1 MPLDNF
7 PSNAASEG
15 PESAPLDIL
24 ADIAT
29 DMLDRDD
36 SDTWPPVVVDGLLKI
51 KNIAAVTIWRRSASD
66 EPIESISSSGLDDDS
81 VESMTRKFVETALE
95 TIGDEMITASSGSQP
110 IIAIRLDLDTAI
122 TLLPASGEAAG
133 FLDLARQIVRMLR
146 GPIAAIGRGMELR
159 RLTLDL
165 AHHRALERRIAEAL
179 SSVKDTAA
187 LGTTVQSLA
196 ETRFD
201 VEYAAMYFL
210 DAGTRYLRL
219 VGNKGL
225 NEWEIEDAERTAW
238 DRHPGR
244 VIRTGEMVHVRDTK
258 NDPGNR
264 SATSARRVEIR
275 SRCYLPVQA
284 AGEIVG
290 ALGLASTKVGAFD
303 ERHVEGLKFLGDL
316 AGLTWLRL
324 QAEIRRQTRDRVLV
338 ASGDAA
344 DLLLASPRWRD
355 SIIKVL
361 GLIETSFQ
369 SYSARFID
377 VDGQSLGG
385 PASMVDV
392 PAAFLRA
399 TAGSKL
405 GGLVGNGAEPVP
417 GFESDAPSLSTS
429 FVSVPIWVRGETAGI
444 LLVEEVNRVRV
455 HDQNSIAALRAFADS
470 IGTTMAREALEGEL
484 VHAQRMEAVGLLA
497 GGIAHDFNNLLWP
510 ILVHS
515 AALADSETEEPRLEM
530 LADIQLA
537 ARRAAELVEQ
547 ILFLSRRRVVADSN
561 TLLKDVIEEAISLMV
576 PSTPDHIR
584 IESEISDTTAT
595 TCGDRTALL
604 RVVQNLV
611 SNARHAIE
619 GPKGTVTVSLRQSPE
634 NQNIVHLEVRDDGA
648 GIPDEIR
655 ENLFDPYFSTRATGR
670 GTGLGL
676 TIVHR
681 VVTELGGEIEIESQ
695 RDEGTTFRILLP
707 RAEEVVAQHV
717 SVVPQSS
724 PRGDERVLV
733 VDDDPMVLH
742 TSMSL
747 VTSLGYQVEIADG
760 TDAALSLFDD
770 ARRQGI
776 EPHLVLTDLTMPGR
790 DGIALAKALRDRE
803 FEGPIVLITGFGD
816 ESAERAAEAGVTTI
830 LQKPIPREDLGIV
843 IRTLLDESD

>member
-1 MPLDNF
+1 
-7 PSNAASEG
+7 
-15 PESAPLDIL
+15 
-24 ADIAT
+24 
-29 DMLDRDD
+29 MLDRDD
-36 SDTWPPVVVDGLLKI
+36 SDAWPPLVVDGLLKI
-51 KNIAAVTIWRRSASD
+51 EGIASATIWRRSAID
-66 EPIESISSSGLDDDS
+66 TPIVSIASSGLENDS
-81 VESMTRKFVETALE
+81 VLGDSRDLAESVLE
-95 TIGDEMITASSGSQP
+95 TIGDETVTTPSGPEAMIATIATIA
-110 IIAIRLDLDTAI
+110 IIAIRLDHDTVLTFSGLSESRAE
-122 TLLPASGEAAG
+122 LLVFAH
-133 FLDLARQIVRMLR
+133 QTVRMLR
-146 GPIAAIGRGMELR
+146 APIAAIGRGMELR
-159 RLTLDL
+159 AVSLDL

-179 SSVKDTAA
+179 STVTDTAS
-187 LGTTVQSLA
+187 LGSTVQSLA
-196 ETRFD
+196 ETRFK

-244 VIRTGEMVHVRDTK
+244 VIRTGETVHVHDTK
-258 NDPGNR
+258 SDPGKR
-264 SATSARRVEIR
+264 SVTSARRVEIR

-284 AGEIVG
+284 GGEIVG

-303 ERHVEGLKFLGDL
+303 KRHVEGLKFLGDL

-324 QAEIRRQTRDRVLV
+324 QEEARRQTRDRVLV

-361 GLIETSFQ
+361 ALIETSFQ

-392 PAAFLRA
+392 PAAFLLA
-399 TAGSKL
+399 TAAAET

-417 GFESDAPSLSTS
+417 GFESDIPAISTS

-444 LLVEEVNRVRV
+444 LLVEDVNRVRV

-497 GGIAHDFNNLLWP
+497 GGIAHDLNNLLWP

-515 AALADSETEEPRLEM
+515 ATLADSETEEYRLEM

-547 ILFLSRRRVVADSN
+547 ILFLSRRRVIADSD
-561 TLLKDVIEEAISLMV
+561 TLLMDVVEEAIVLLA
-576 PSTPDHIR
+576 PSTPDHIKVN
-584 IESEISDTTAT
+584 SEIIDTTAT
-595 TCGDRTALL
+595 TRGDRMALL
-604 RVVQNLV
+604 RMVQNLIT
-611 SNARHAIE
+611 NARHAIE
-619 GPKGTVTVSLRQSPE
+619 GTRGTVTISLRRSPT
-634 NQNIVHLEVRDDGA
+634 NQDIVHLEVRDDGV
-648 GIPDEIR
+648 GISEEIR
-655 ENLFDPYFSTRATGR
+655 ERLFDPYFSTRATGR

-681 VVTELGGEIEIESQ
+681 VVTELEGMIEVESEQ
-695 RDEGTTFRILLP
+695 GKGATFRISLP
-707 RAEEVVAQHV
+707 RTEKVGTQTIP
-717 SVVPQSS
+717 VVPPSS
-724 PRGDERVLV
+724 PRGNERVLV
-733 VDDDPMVLH
+733 VDDDPMVLQ

-747 VTSLGYQVEIADG
+747 VASLGYEVEIADG
-760 TDAALSLFDD
+760 TDAALAVFDE
-770 ARRQGI
+770 AREQGN
-776 EPHLVLTDLTMPGR
+776 EPHLVLTDLTMPDR
-790 DGIALAKALRDRE
+790 DGISLAESLRDRG
-803 FEGPIVLITGFGD
+803 FAGPIVLITGFGH
-816 ESAERAAEAGVTTI
+816 ESAERASEAGVTEI

-843 IRTLLDESD
+843 IRRLLDQFG

>member
-1 MPLDNF
+1 MPKGNS

-15 PESAPLDIL
+15 PESGPLDIL

-51 KNIAAVTIWRRSASD
+51 KAIAAVTIWRRAAPN
-66 EPIESISSSGLDDDS
+66 EPIESIASSGLDDNS
-81 VESMTRKFVETALE
+81 IERTTKQFVETALE
-95 TIGDEMITASSGSQP
+95 TIGDEMITTSSSSP
-110 IIAIRLDLDTAI
+110 PVIAIRLDLDTAI
-122 TLLPASGEAAG
+122 TLLPASGETG
-133 FLDLARQIVRMLR
+133 DFLDLARLIVRMLR

-210 DAGTRYLRL
+210 DAGTRHLRL

-225 NEWEIEDAERTAW
+225 NEWEIEDAE
-238 DRHPGR
+238 
-244 VIRTGEMVHVRDTK
+244 MVHVRDTK

-264 SATSARRVEIR
+264 SETSARRVEIR
-275 SRCYLPVQA
+275 SRCYLPVHA

-338 ASGDAA
+338 ASGDVA
-344 DLLLASPRWRD
+344 DLLLASPRWRN
-355 SIIKVL
+355 SIMKVL

-377 VDGQSLGG
+377 IDGQSFGG
-385 PASMVDV
+385 PANMVDV
-392 PAAFLRA
+392 PAAFLLA

-417 GFESDAPSLSTS
+417 GFESDAPSISTS
-429 FVSVPIWVRGETAGI
+429 FVSVPIWVRGERAGI

-470 IGTTMAREALEGEL
+470 LGTTMAREALEGEL

-515 AALADSETEEPRLEM
+515 AALADSETEESRLEM

-547 ILFLSRRRVVADSN
+547 ILFLSRRRVIADSN
-561 TLLKDVIEEAISLMV
+561 TLLKDVVEEAIMLLV
-576 PSTPDHIR
+576 PSTPVHIR
-584 IESEISDTTAT
+584 IKSEISDTTAT

-681 VVTELGGEIEIESQ
+681 VVSELGGEIEIESTQ
-695 RDEGTTFRILLP
+695 GEGTTFRILLP
-707 RAEEVVAQHV
+707 RTEEAIAQIK
-717 SVVPQSS
+717 SGAPQSS
-724 PRGDERVLV
+724 PRGNERILV
-733 VDDDPMVLH
+733 VDDDPMVLQ

-747 VTSLGYQVEIADG
+747 VASLGYQVEIADG
-760 TDAALSLFDD
+760 TDTALALFDT
-770 ARRQGI
+770 ARKGEL

-790 DGIALAKALRDRE
+790 DGIELAGALRERK
-803 FEGPIVLITGFGD
+803 FAGPIALITGFGD
-816 ESAERAAEAGVTTI
+816 ESARRAAEAGVTKI
-830 LQKPIPREDLGIV
+830 LQKPISREDLGIA
-843 IRTLLDESD
+843 IRKLLDQSD